1 MRLSEVLHVRGPRE
15 LFVKEQFFVL
25 SRGTTVMYF
34 MARIFAIRVKEYHTS
49 FFNRLLPSSK
59 NPHFQNKVKCTFLVK
74 MSFICTTMKNHFRIK
89 GWALTLVLIQRPG
102 ELGTAY
108 SYFSPLQSL
117 KETKQPTRKY
127 CKKDTAYIVEKHSV
141 FQPAVITDL
150 VEEFIKSCFL
160 SWPTI
165 LQKNDHVTYE
175 GVITSFCRQPLLKKE
190 EEKKSWCRF
199 LCCRRYC
206 C

>member
-1 MRLSEVLHVRGPRE
+1 MKVL
-15 LFVKEQFFVL
+15 Q
-25 SRGTTVMYF
+25 
-34 MARIFAIRVKEYHTS
+34 
-49 FFNRLLPSSK
+49 
-59 NPHFQNKVKCTFLVK
+59 
-74 MSFICTTMKNHFRIK
+74 
-89 GWALTLVLIQRPG
+89 
-102 ELGTAY
+102 
-108 SYFSPLQSL
+108 
-117 KETKQPTRKY
+117 
-127 CKKDTAYIVEKHSV
+127 KDTAYIVEKHSV

-190 EEKKSWCRF
+190 DEKKSWCRF
-199 LCCRRYC
+199 LYCTQYC